1 MSTLRTR
8 IVAFLLAVSMLAGY
22 ALPAAAEEVQPGVEI
37 AAEVEPTAAPDP
49 EPQPEPAQEPAPEPQ
64 PEPAG
69 ETPTEAPTE
78 PTTVTT
84 EPENTEPET
93 TEPQETQAPE
103 TTEPEETES
112 EVTEPEET
120 EPEET
125 EPEETEPELAYP
137 DATIYYAAPVEEHL
151 VYGMNIVYPG
161 TYDGCWDFP
170 INSVTAVR
178 YGGTLY
184 ATMHVGVAAAYHYLY
199 FGSKAELE
207 ARLAQGGPFPVA
219 DAVRNNGE
227 LLFHFTTGAADN
239 SRLTLCLVAVDGS
252 QALGYQVEERELTI
266 PTVPEEAIALFAAPH
281 VTTSEITAGSYAAAP
296 EGTQE
301 QEAPGLL
308 VAKEGE
314 AYSEFKV
321 TSATALAVDET
332 IYITLRVAP
341 QEDKTYAYSY
351 LYLDDEDSLVDL
363 MENDADI
370 TAVQGVENN
379 EDQENPAQVYH
390 FTLSADK
397 LKDTRRVPVC
407 LLKGDLT
414 EDDAYVALELIV
426 PDQLPTPAPAPAD
439 DVPEQEDEP
448 EEQDQ
453 ENQGEQEQEG
463 EPEEQE
469 QEEPKVIAVAKA
481 AQYDAAPVA
490 EKDITGLS
498 VVDGEGAALN
508 GFTVV
513 SATGI
518 NANGQLYLTLQ
529 VTPAAENPY
538 IYLFLGDKTA
548 LDAKLATEGE
558 FSVVGCDTVEGTQS
572 YHFTLSAAQ
581 AVSPVSVCLLKADL
595 SYTEAKLTLP
605 EGIPTWTT
613 PKPTAGKYAT
623 SPFAEQEV
631 SGELYVVKA
640 SDGTAYPNFET
651 VEATAAIDGTQI
663 YVTLY
668 VAPTTGTT
676 NKFTYSYLYLG
687 SKAELETQLATGGSF
702 DVVKGNNSG
711 TSLSDRRVKRQTYHF
726 TLPADQ
732 LGQSV
737 PVSILKSD
745 LNAEEAYNTEELKLI
760 IPSSLPTETTFNAVS
775 YPAAPVKEQDVK
787 GIFLTNPAKPNNDG
801 SLANYGPFTIKAAT
815 AVKDSKNIYVT
826 LSVAASDTKGNFNYP
841 YMYIGTL
848 ASLKAHLKNG
858 GPLTVAQEQGKVT
871 VGSDLC
877 QVYHLVIPI
886 ANAVNSTTEG
896 THYPVCILKKAL
908 TENSPYNSSE
918 VVLVIPDNVPEVP
931 VPTAKTYA
939 ASPFPE
945 QEVSGEL
952 YVVKASDGTAYPNF
966 ETVEATAAIDGTQIY
981 VTLYVAPTTGTTN
994 KFTYSYLYLGS
1005 KAELETQLATG
1016 GSFDVVKGNNSG
1028 TSLSDRR
1035 VKRQTYHFTLP
1046 ADQLGQSVP
1055 VSILKS
1061 DLNAEEA
1068 YNTEELKLIIPSSLP
1083 TETTFNA
1090 VSYPAA
1096 PVKEQDVKGIFLTNP
1111 AKPNNDGSLAN
1122 YGPFTIKAATAVKDS
1137 KNIYVTLSVAASDT
1151 KGNFNY
1157 PYMYIGTLA
1166 SLKAHLKNG
1175 GPLTV
1180 AQEQGKVTVGSDLCQ
1195 VYHLV
1200 IPIANAVN
1208 STTEGTHYPVCI
1220 LKKALTENSP
1230 YNSSEVVL
1238 VIPDN
1243 IPEAVVPTP
1252 VYVTSPAEEGE
1263 ITGLSVTVK
1272 ETNEAYSNF
1281 LIASATGLKAN
1292 GKLYITA
1299 LVNPD
1304 DEGKFA
1310 YDYLYF
1316 GTRTELEEQLA
1327 KGGTFDVIGGVVN
1340 GEKQNYH
1347 FVLTADQAGSSIPVC
1362 LVKKDLTYNEVE
1374 LVLTVPE
1381 DIPAGAAIPAPA
1393 IPALPDTLSEA
1404 GIKVIKATDS
1414 KEFGMF
1420 AAKKTGMVI
1429 AGDKLLVHFETANK
1443 SYDRLYFGVK
1453 EDDLKSPYVQGTARA
1468 DGSWV
1473 FEFELPASYRGTD
1486 NPICLGEPDGT
1497 WYTGKDL
1504 LISIPA
1510 DTGDVAEV
1518 LEDAN
1523 IQICPAGQ
1531 YSQTGFAV
1539 SASSAILLGD
1549 NVHIT
1554 ITGKMTGRNAGKVA
1568 DKLYLGSRS
1577 DRTKEPYVTGT
1588 VNSDGTTTFS
1598 FSVSADKLGT
1608 SILVVAGFNDGTWD
1622 TSNVDYFLNV
1632 PSFGKDFDV
1641 SYYTDGVYDLYGN
1654 AYLYQDK
1661 VARRSQPID
1670 AGSTLTVSGDQVT
1683 IKWITRSTD
1692 ADKLYIGSLTDD
1704 LATREAGAIASA
1716 PCDEADRTDYRVFTI
1731 TMPKSMLSN
1740 QIPIVRHSTK
1750 WYQGTNGW
1758 LEEGGQD
1765 YLVLAN
1771 RLPRIS
1777 DLSDD
1782 TGTTI
1787 EDAGMKMLSGGSEVE
1802 QMFIITASSAT
1813 LKGDTITCTIT
1824 GTPYAAANNG
1834 SAIKLYLGSRDDADK
1849 TPYYE
1854 GTVDSD
1860 GNTTFTFTVP
1870 ADKQG
1875 TSIRAVVSFEKTG
1888 WHTVQD
1894 YFLNITD
1901 FGTTF
1906 DLSYYTDG
1914 VYEIYGNARATG
1926 KYVPVDAE
1934 STLSVSGDK
1943 IVIKW
1948 VCRSKSFDKLY
1959 FGSVSDDET
1968 AKDAGAVEIKDYAS
1982 ISGYR
1987 VYTITLPKSA
1997 LAKEMPVVY
2006 HKSSGWET
2014 VQGYLVL
2021 ANRLPKLSDTPDIPV
2036 DPTDPTDPTDPSEE
2050 VKDGTYNTTGET
2062 GASMFKVVKAV
2073 LDANS
2078 GKYKVTLTLSGE
2090 AYDYLCLGTA
2100 ADAPANKSQWIP
2112 AKVVNCTI
2120 DGTTKDWYTYTFEVE
2135 DPTKPIVLASHSK
2148 NRDQWYDRTVTLS
2161 LDGMKRT
2168 SQDGYYQVTTSCDA
2182 SMFKIIDAKLKTVN
2196 GQMMAELTLSGTGY
2210 DYLYAGTGEQAKNDK
2225 ANWVPFTKNAEGKYV
2240 YTVPV
2245 SALDE
2250 PIIIA
2255 SHSQRQDIWY
2265 DRSVTFNSS
2274 SLKKIGDVDPT
2285 DPTDPTTPT
2294 DPTDPTNPTDPTT
2307 PTSPSELD
2315 TNGSTSA
2322 VNSST
2327 TLKDGEYK
2335 PDGFTFSG
2343 GTGKTRI
2350 VCDKVV
2356 VKGGKSFAVIHFE
2369 STTGNPSAYKYVKA
2383 SGNVYY
2389 PTADGKFTIPVTL
2402 NANNRILAM
2411 TTKMSAAHE
2420 IEYTIYVQLKKAQST
2435 TSTGGGGSLST
2446 EEEEKDDPNSKL
2458 DKTAPEILGLE
2469 FKENIKTS
2477 GARYLK
2483 LFQYDQGVVLAE
2495 VDLRRDTVLDT
2506 DEAVQALAQADKE
2519 AKEASQSQ
2527 TVQSDEPAD
2536 TAQITSDYV
2545 AAQYQG
2551 DILKYL
2557 LVPAGVDLPAGLEKD
2572 YLIVSIPAS
2581 NVYLMDETLA
2591 DTLDQLG
2598 ALKNVSVLPEDCED
2612 AELYDM
2618 LETGEKLP
2626 GGTWEKPDYR
2636 TIIKEKVALGLIGT
2650 EPLPLSEKALTERK
2664 ETVPER
2670 EELTAVEYRDRL
2682 TKLTDRFAVLDIPLV
2697 VDRSADEP
2705 EAKGQAA
2712 WLKLYGIL
2720 FGKQDAANKLYDAAI
2735 AKEDKA

>member
-8 IVAFLLAVSMLAGY
+8 IVAFLLAFSMLAGY
-22 ALPAAAEEVQPGVEI
+22 ALPTAAEEVQPGVEI

-69 ETPTEAPTE
+69 ETPTEAPTVAPTEAPTE
-78 PTTVTT
+78 PSTVTT

-103 TTEPEETES
+103 TTEPEETEQ
-112 EVTEPEET
+112 EV
-120 EPEET
+120 T

-184 ATMHVGVAAAYHYLY
+184 ATMHVGVAAAYRYLY

-252 QALGYQVEERELTI
+252 QALGYRVEERELTV

-379 EDQENPAQVYH
+379 EDQENPVQVYH

-453 ENQGEQEQEG
+453 ENQGEQKQKDQENQEEQ

-481 AQYDAAPVA
+481 AQYGAAPVA

-508 GFTVV
+508 GFTVA

-581 AVSPVSVCLLKADL
+581 AVSPVSVCLLKSDL

-605 EGIPTWTT
+605 EGIPTWTIPT
-613 PKPTAGKYAT
+613 PTAKKYAD
-623 SPFAEQEV
+623 SPFTEQEMLSEEIYV
-631 SGELYVVKA
+631 AKKGESTPYADFVVA
-640 SDGTAYPNFET
+640 D
-651 VEATAAIDGTQI
+651 ATAAINGADI

-668 VAPTTGTT
+668 VASQSESKHEYNYT
-676 NKFTYSYLYLG
+676 YLYFG
-687 SKAELETQLATGGSF
+687 SNEDLENTLAEGGKF
-702 DVVKGNNSG
+702 DVVKGANKTYNK
-711 TSLSDRRVKRQTYHF
+711 TKRQGYHF
-726 TLPADQ
+726 TLSLTD
-732 LGQSV
+732 LGALPTRI
-737 PVSILKSD
+737 PVCVLKSS
-745 LNAEEAYNTEELKLI
+745 LTAENPYNTEELELVL
-760 IPSSLPTETTFNAVS
+760 PSSFPEQSIPTADS
-775 YPAAPVKEQDVK
+775 YPAAPAKEQTVDDMYVPDARGEVDKDTGKVK
-787 GIFLTNPAKPNNDG
+787 HYSVFNVV
-801 SLANYGPFTIKAAT
+801 SAT

-826 LSVAASDTKGNFNYP
+826 LDVSPKSNANGYTTDFNYG
-841 YMYIGTL
+841 YLYFGNL
-848 ASLKAHLKNG
+848 ASLKKQLRVG
-858 GPLTVAQEQGKVT
+858 GKFGAVKGLEVAAETYGVVRRYHFTLPLGA
-871 VGSDLC
+871 
-877 QVYHLVIPI
+877 
-886 ANAVNSTTEG
+886 EG
-896 THYPVCILKKAL
+896 TNVPVCVIKSEADVGH
-908 TENSPYNSSE
+908 NSSE
-918 VVLVIPDNVPEVP
+918 LVLIVPDGIPEVP
-931 VPTAKTYA
+931 VPTAKKYA
-939 ASPFPE
+939 DSPFTE
-945 QEVSGEL
+945 QEMLSEEIYVAKKGESTP
-952 YVVKASDGTAYPNF
+952 YADFVVAD
-966 ETVEATAAIDGTQIY
+966 ATAAINGADIY
-981 VTLYVAPTTGTTN
+981 VTLYVASQSESKHEYNYT
-994 KFTYSYLYLGS
+994 YLYFGS
-1005 KAELETQLATG
+1005 NEDLENTLAEG
-1016 GSFDVVKGNNSG
+1016 GKFDVVKGANKTYNK
-1028 TSLSDRR
+1028 T
-1035 VKRQTYHFTLP
+1035 KRQGYHFTLSLT
-1046 ADQLGQSVP
+1046 DLGALPTRIP
-1055 VSILKS
+1055 VCVLKS
-1061 DLNAEEA
+1061 SLTAENP
-1068 YNTEELKLIIPSSLP
+1068 YNTEELELVLPSSFPEQSIP
-1083 TETTFNA
+1083 TA
-1090 VSYPAA
+1090 DSYPAA
-1096 PVKEQDVKGIFLTNP
+1096 PAKEQTVDDMYVPDARGEVDKDTGKVKHYSVFNVV
-1111 AKPNNDGSLAN
+1111 S
-1122 YGPFTIKAATAVKDS
+1122 ATAVKDS
-1137 KNIYVTLSVAASDT
+1137 KNIYVTLDVSPKSNANGYTTD
-1151 KGNFNY
+1151 FNY
-1157 PYMYIGTLA
+1157 GYLYFGNLA
-1166 SLKAHLKNG
+1166 SLKKQLRVG
-1175 GPLTV
+1175 GEFGAVKGLEIADETYGVVRRYHFTLPL
-1180 AQEQGKVTVGSDLCQ
+1180 
-1195 VYHLV
+1195 
-1200 IPIANAVN
+1200 NA
-1208 STTEGTHYPVCI
+1208 EGTDVPVCVI
-1220 LKKALTENSP
+1220 KSEADVGH
-1230 YNSSEVVL
+1230 NSSELVL
-1238 VIPDN
+1238 IVPNGIPKV
-1243 IPEAVVPTP
+1243 PVPTP
-1252 VYVTSPAEEGE
+1252 VYVSSPAEEGE
-1263 ITGLSVTVK
+1263 LSGVSVVVQ
-1272 ETNEAYSNF
+1272 ETNEAYSDF
-1281 LIASATGLKAN
+1281 TIASATGLKAN

-1304 DEGKFA
+1304 GGGKFA

-1316 GTRTELEEQLA
+1316 GTMTELEEQLA

-1381 DIPAGAAIPAPA
+1381 DISAGAAIPAPA
-1393 IPALPDTLSEA
+1393 IPALPDTLSET
-1404 GIKVIKATDS
+1404 GIKVIKVEDNA
-1414 KEFGMF
+1414 EFKMF
-1420 AAKKTGMVI
+1420 KAAKTGMVI
-1429 AGDKLLVHFETANK
+1429 AGDKLLVHFETASK

-1468 DGSWV
+1468 NGGWV
-1473 FEFELPASYRGTD
+1473 FEFELPASYRGTK
-1486 NPICLGEPDGT
+1486 NPICLGQPDGT
-1497 WYTGKDL
+1497 WYSNQNL

-1510 DTGDVAEV
+1510 DTGNVAEV
-1518 LEDAN
+1518 LENAD

-1531 YSQTGFAV
+1531 FSQTGFAV
-1539 SASSAILLGD
+1539 SSSSAILLGD
-1549 NVHIT
+1549 NVYIT

-1598 FSVSADKLGT
+1598 FPVSADKMGT

-1622 TSNVDYFLNV
+1622 ASNVDYFLNV
-1632 PSFGKDFDV
+1632 PSFGKEFDI
-1641 SYYTDGVYDLYGN
+1641 SYYTDGVYNLYGN

-1670 AGSTLTVSGDQVT
+1670 GGSTLTVSGDQVT

-1692 ADKLYIGSLTDD
+1692 ADKLYIGLLTDD
-1704 LATREAGAIASA
+1704 LATREAGAIASV
-1716 PCDEADRTDYRVFTI
+1716 PCEESDRTDYRVFTI

-1750 WYQGTNGW
+1750 WYQDTNGW
-1758 LEEGGQD
+1758 LEKGGQD
-1765 YLVLAN
+1765 YLVLGSY
-1771 RLPRIS
+1771 LPRIS
-1777 DLSDD
+1777 
-1782 TGTTI
+1782 TT
-1787 EDAGMKMLSGGSEVE
+1787 
-1802 QMFIITASSAT
+1802 
-1813 LKGDTITCTIT
+1813 
-1824 GTPYAAANNG
+1824 
-1834 SAIKLYLGSRDDADK
+1834 
-1849 TPYYE
+1849 
-1854 GTVDSD
+1854 
-1860 GNTTFTFTVP
+1860 
-1870 ADKQG
+1870 
-1875 TSIRAVVSFEKTG
+1875 
-1888 WHTVQD
+1888 
-1894 YFLNITD
+1894 
-1901 FGTTF
+1901 
-1906 DLSYYTDG
+1906 
-1914 VYEIYGNARATG
+1914 
-1926 KYVPVDAE
+1926 PVD
-1934 STLSVSGDK
+1934 
-1943 IVIKW
+1943 
-1948 VCRSKSFDKLY
+1948 
-1959 FGSVSDDET
+1959 
-1968 AKDAGAVEIKDYAS
+1968 
-1982 ISGYR
+1982 
-1987 VYTITLPKSA
+1987 
-1997 LAKEMPVVY
+1997 
-2006 HKSSGWET
+2006 
-2014 VQGYLVL
+2014 
-2021 ANRLPKLSDTPDIPV
+2021 PV
-2036 DPTDPTDPTDPSEE
+2036 DPTNPTDPTTPTDPTEP
-2050 VKDGTYNTTGET
+2050 
-2062 GASMFKVVKAV
+2062 
-2073 LDANS
+2073 S
-2078 GKYKVTLTLSGE
+2078 GKIE
-2090 AYDYLCLGTA
+2090 
-2100 ADAPANKSQWIP
+2100 
-2112 AKVVNCTI
+2112 
-2120 DGTTKDWYTYTFEVE
+2120 
-2135 DPTKPIVLASHSK
+2135 
-2148 NRDQWYDRTVTLS
+2148 
-2161 LDGMKRT
+2161 
-2168 SQDGYYQVTTSCDA
+2168 DGYYQVTTECDA
-2182 SMFKIIDAKLKTVN
+2182 LMFRIIDAKLKVVN
-2196 GQMMAELTLSGTGY
+2196 GKMTAELTLSGTGY
-2210 DYLYAGTGEQAKNDK
+2210 DYLYAGTKEQAAKDK
-2225 ANWVPFTKNAEGKYV
+2225 ANWAPFTKNAEGKYV

-2250 PIIIA
+2250 PLNFA
-2255 SHSQRQDIWY
+2255 SHSIKNDEWY
-2265 DRSVTFNSS
+2265 DRVVTFLSTG
-2274 SLKKIGDVDPT
+2274 LKKIGDVDPT

-2307 PTSPSELD
+2307 PTSPSEPD

-2343 GTGKTRI
+2343 GTGKTKI

-2369 STTGNPSAYKYVKA
+2369 STTGTPSAYKYVKA

-2402 NANNRILAM
+2402 NANNRILGM

-2420 IEYTIYVQLKKAQST
+2420 IEYTIYIQLKKAQST

-2446 EEEEKDDPNSKL
+2446 EEEEKDDPDSKL

-2506 DEAVQALAQADKE
+2506 DEAIQALAQADRE

-2598 ALKNVSVLPEDCED
+2598 ALKNVSVLPEDCEN